1 MGRYRII
8 LRDEEKVTLR
18 VRKKK
23 SARALLLL
31 TYCIGTSIIGSI
43 IRHVVLQP
51 PHRGF
56 LCIFLRALRA
66 FSLVSREEL
75 LTRFAPF
82 QRQRVRV
89 FCKRL
94 HPSPSLFHFPS
105 LFRPFP
111 RRVSFLFPVVFHDE
125 RLFLQSSFV
134 LVFLLFR
141 FVRSAPGFLRPLFP
155 GPSVDPFPNLHLPSL
170 SQNHASSV
178 FASSKSVQQ
187 LFFADVFRFGRRRV
201 VPPLLLVRRASSLP
215 PRRAVPAAGAR
226 FRRRMRPST
235 VPSFRRIIIR
245 SRSCYC

>member
-89 FCKRL
+89 FCKPL

-134 LVFLLFR
+134 LVFVLFR
-141 FVRSAPGFLRPLFP
+141 FVRSAPGFLRRLFP

-170 SQNHASSV
+170 SQNASV
-178 FASSKSVQQ
+178 FASRVP
-187 LFFADVFRFGRRRV
+187 LFAVFRGRRV

-235 VPSFRRIIIR
+235 VPSFRRIIR
-245 SRSCYC
+245 SRSRCCCC